1 MSIMAIIEAQCDC
14 NLSVDSFEGSRLTC
28 LSYGPNTLFTS
39 TLVYSDSE
47 GKVLASNLV
56 GMLQSQLKATDGQ
69 TLEETSFVF
78 LTGQQSV
85 TSTSGGIIAGVFVGG
100 WIVGLLTLAL
110 AIGIGAWCVMYDM
123 LAIIIYVLVYI
134 V

>member
-28 LSYGPNTLFTS
+28 LGYGSNALFTS

-56 GMLQSQLKATDGQ
+56 GMLQSQLEVTNGQ
-69 TLEETSFVF
+69 TPEETSFVF
-78 LTGQQSV
+78 LTGRQ
-85 TSTSGGIIAGVFVGG
+85 STSGGIVAGVFVGG
-100 WIVGLLTLAL
+100 WIVGLLTVAL
-110 AIGIGAWCVMYDM
+110 AIWIGAWCV
-123 LAIIIYVLVYI
+123 V
-134 V
+134 